1 MENTKEDISDLL
13 DNLRDELAEERQEVL
28 HLIDI
33 VHFYESMLLSL
44 NMQVATENLNSKHSI
59 KAIAFAEKVS
69 NKKLDML
76 YSNQNSLSGLDK
88 DFFDIFNP
96 LNKNSNDKKLH

>member
-13 DNLRDELAEERQEVL
+13 DNLRNELAEERQEVL

-96 LNKNSNDKKLH
+96 LSKNSNDKKLH

>member
-13 DNLRDELAEERQEVL
+13 DNLRNELAEERQEVL

>member
-96 LNKNSNDKKLH
+96 FNKNSNDKKLH

>member
-1 MENTKEDISDLL
+1 
-13 DNLRDELAEERQEVL
+13 
-28 HLIDI
+28 
-33 VHFYESMLLSL
+33 
-44 NMQVATENLNSKHSI
+44 MQVATENLNSKHSI